1 MLSNTKR
8 TTIKKGAHKAVFE
21 QEKLHQIIDES
32 LIAHIA
38 LQGEHGPMVIP
49 MLAWRV
55 DDMVYIHGAK
65 NSRLL
70 KGLKKRRANLF
81 NVHFVRWLGVSS
93 FGISSQ
99 CALSF
104 CCGVGVIFSHR

>member
-8 TTIKKGAHKAVFE
+8 TTIKKGAHKAEFE
-21 QEKLHQIIDES
+21 PAKLHQIIDES

-38 LQGEHGPMVIP
+38 LEGEQGPMVIP

-65 NSRLL
+65 KQPSSERLE
-70 KGLKKRRANLF
+70 KGQPYLPNIY
-81 NVHFVRWLGVSS
+81 FV
-93 FGISSQ
+93 
-99 CALSF
+99 
-104 CCGVGVIFSHR
+104 

>member
-8 TTIKKGAHKAVFE
+8 TTIKKGAHKAEFE

-38 LQGEHGPMVIP
+38 LEGEQGPMVIP
-49 MLAWRV
+49 ILAWRV

-70 KGLKKRRANLF
+70 KGLKRGNPTCLTFTLF
-81 NVHFVRWLGVSS
+81 DGWVLVHVLLFIIVLITVQQWYLG
-93 FGISSQ
+93 
-99 CALSF
+99 LSL
-104 CCGVGVIFSHR
+104 

>member
-38 LQGEHGPMVIP
+38 LQGEHGPM
-49 MLAWRV
+49 LSL
-55 DDMVYIHGAK
+55 IH
-65 NSRLL
+65 
-70 KGLKKRRANLF
+70 
-81 NVHFVRWLGVSS
+81 
-93 FGISSQ
+93 I
-99 CALSF
+99 
-104 CCGVGVIFSHR
+104 

>member
-38 LQGEHGPMVIP
+38 LQGEKRTNGYSN
-49 MLAWRV
+49 ARV
-55 DDMVYIHGAK
+55 ASG
-65 NSRLL
+65 
-70 KGLKKRRANLF
+70 
-81 NVHFVRWLGVSS
+81 
-93 FGISSQ
+93 
-99 CALSF
+99 
-104 CCGVGVIFSHR
+104 